1 MSNLDLYAKIEPLI
15 GFYDDY
21 ERLYRIYIDLLHQ
34 FRSNTILDV
43 GCGSGRFLQHLRE
56 CSYLGIDISEEMV
69 KICKNLGLNSQYTT
83 IDKVQ
88 NKFDAIVCIADVLN
102 YMTKDE
108 LKEFLSI
115 VPQKL
120 NHDGYFICDINTMFG
135 FKDVASGAMAK
146 DSKNSFLS
154 IEADFSNSEL
164 ISKFIFF
171 EKEGDLY
178 KKSKWSIKQY
188 AYEVSD
194 INENLDL
201 ELQNIVDI
209 HLFSDEYPDK
219 NIIIFKNS

>member
-56 CSYLGIDISEEMV
+56 YNYLGIDISKEMV
-69 KICKNLGLNSQYTT
+69 KICKNLGLNSQCTT

-88 NKFDAIVCIADVLN
+88 NKFDTIVCIADVLN

-154 IEADFSNSEL
+154 IEADFYNSEL
-164 ISKFIFF
+164 TSKFIFF

-178 KKSKWSIKQY
+178 KKSKWDIKQY